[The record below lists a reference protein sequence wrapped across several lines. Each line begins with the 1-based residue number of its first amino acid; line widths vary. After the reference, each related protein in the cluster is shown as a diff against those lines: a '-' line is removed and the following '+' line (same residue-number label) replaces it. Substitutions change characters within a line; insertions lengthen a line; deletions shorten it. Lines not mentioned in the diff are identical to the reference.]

1 MMVNLMDKLQILRK
15 ISQTAVFIKFI
26 LSGSYVLMLIGLMDK
41 FMLSGFAGKNFII
54 IFLAVIVLTLIFGR
68 VYCGWL
74 CPWGFLF
81 ELSYIL
87 RVKLFKLK
95 KLPEL
100 PENIHNKLIYLK
112 YIVLFLFIII
122 TVFQL
127 NLYALLGLS
136 KNAMALVVLTV
147 FTIISF
153 FNPRAFCKY
162 FCPVGALLSIL
173 SIKPLFKLK
182 LNNNCVRCKLCE
194 RKCPMQIKLTNDVNQ
209 KECVRCFE
217 CKSACKKDAIDFKI

>member
-1 MMVNLMDKLQILRK
+1 MDKLQILRK